1 MYCTSLDLNMCR
13 LLLLTSTANFS
24 SSKQYNVFAHLQ
36 EKHIFSHF
44 QTNLSCA
51 CRLTQSSEQLRQADR
66 VFFFFFYRIITPL
79 NKNKLLCIMFQIYD
93 LLSCPDAWRETFQ
106 TESTWSMTHIQR
118 LPEEQRRG
126 GDTGV
131 SNDGKRR
138 QGGIVGQGVRIWC
151 AV

>member
-1 MYCTSLDLNMCR
+1 
-13 LLLLTSTANFS
+13 
-24 SSKQYNVFAHLQ
+24 
-36 EKHIFSHF
+36 
-44 QTNLSCA
+44 
-51 CRLTQSSEQLRQADR
+51 
-66 VFFFFFYRIITPL
+66 
-79 NKNKLLCIMFQIYD
+79 MFQIYD

-138 QGGIVGQGVRIWC
+138 QGGIVGQGVRI
-151 AV
+151 